1 MFQDTSE
8 TCRICGGDG
17 RIGNAMGDTKTCPG
31 CHGSGRRAEDTGYR
45 DVTKT
50 KPSHYRNAP
59 AKKGEPAA
67 SAPSGPMSPEGV
79 RLAGEIRECKTIDG
93 DARERLLREIVHYES
108 SHGFCTKTFAK
119 KIRKQLRGT
128 TSTS

>member
-1 MFQDTSE
+1 M
-8 TCRICGGDG
+8 CGGDG

-50 KPSHYRNAP
+50 KPSHYKTTH
-59 AKKGEPAA
+59 AKKQEGAA
-67 SAPSGPMSPEGV
+67 AAATTPMSPEGI
-79 RLAGEIRECKTIDG
+79 RLAGEIRDCTIISSDTK
-93 DARERLLREIVHYES
+93 EKLTREIVAYES

-119 KIRKQLRGT
+119 KIRKQLRPAAG
-128 TSTS
+128 